1 MALPVRHDAHDHI
14 SPSLFDTR
22 AVHVDMYRA
31 LGDER
36 RAVSARSARR
46 AVALPEGSLRDARG
60 LFYKYAFPVAHRA
73 EALEEGQ
80 DVQGEFGGVT
90 LSCVVVEN
98 GDAELLLALPQSLGP
113 TIPSGGI
120 LSVDAEWMITALQ
133 SRVSDGIASLTKNRS
148 CAPPFNLDAAARVI
162 GRSSFRSRSEEPPA
176 CVLDDGTPLNE
187 EQMGAVRLALGSDV
201 SYIIGPPGTGKTT
214 TLARI
219 VEAHVRLGRSVLVL
233 GPSNRA
239 VDVLMRAV
247 AQRLRAL
254 PGYGQGMIV
263 RFGPRPDT
271 TALGD
276 VRGDI
281 CEAEVTDRIRRTR
294 FEPVLM
300 ALAGERRIL
309 DARITALL
317 ERREASNAVGPQPA
331 PHFLAQLQA
340 MCASAREQL
349 GQILERER
357 QLTAESDRL
366 SANLLAKCKVL
377 GTTIHQTFLSRHLT
391 RQYDV
396 VVIDEASMVQ
406 SAQAY
411 VAAGLARP
419 RVGRVVIA
427 GDYRQLPP
435 VFHATSARAHAWLGT
450 DIFHTVGIPADL
462 ERDDTPPY
470 VATLDVQY
478 RMSSGICTL
487 VSDLFYE
494 GRLRTDRSVRQRA
507 SLPSPLGNTDV
518 FTIDS
523 TPMAPRVRLTA
534 DKSRVN
540 EKHVMIIEDL
550 LAFLDSGGVIGGDES
565 SVAIITPFRAQADA
579 LRRRF
584 GSRYRGRRVS
594 ITTGHRSQGGEADI
608 VIFDLTDAPGSF
620 VSGFLVASDLSA
632 AGPRLIN
639 VGMSRARHQLYVVGA
654 MEYLERA
661 GGHVAVKL
669 VHALRDTHRVN
680 LAHISGSAAALYPE
694 SVGTRAEAQGR

>member
-1 MALPVRHDAHDHI
+1 VALPVRNDANDNI
-14 SPSLFDTR
+14 TPSLVELR
-22 AVHVDMYRA
+22 AVHGDMYRA

-36 RAVSARSARR
+36 DAAIARSTRR
-46 AVALPEGSLRDARG
+46 AVILPEGSLRDARG
-60 LFYKYAFPVAHRA
+60 LFHEYAFPVAHRA

-80 DVQGEFGGVT
+80 DVQGRFGGLT
-90 LSCVVVEN
+90 LSCVVVES
-98 GDAELLLALPQSLGP
+98 GDSEIVLALAQSLGP

-120 LSVDAEWMITALQ
+120 LTVDAEWMITALQ
-133 SRVSDGIASLTKNRS
+133 SRVSDGIAIVTKNRS
-148 CAPPFNLDAAARVI
+148 CAVPFNLDAAARVI
-162 GRSSFRSRSEEPPA
+162 GRSSFRPRCEEPPSG
-176 CVLDDGTPLNE
+176 VLDDGTPLNE
-187 EQMGAVRLALGSDV
+187 EQIGAVRLALGSDV

-214 TLARI
+214 TLARV
-219 VEAHVRLGRSVLVL
+219 VEAHVRQGRSVLVL

-247 AQRLRAL
+247 AHRMRSLE
-254 PGYGQGMIV
+254 GYGEGLIV

-271 TALGD
+271 ATLGD
-276 VRGDI
+276 VTGDI
-281 CEAEVTDRIRRTR
+281 CEAELTDRIRRTR
-294 FEPVLM
+294 FVPALM
-300 ALAGERRIL
+300 ALGAERSIL
-309 DARITALL
+309 DARILALL
-317 ERREASNAVGPQPA
+317 ERREASNAFGPQPA

-366 SANLLAKCKVL
+366 PANLLAKCKVL

-419 RVGRVVIA
+419 RVGRVVVA

-435 VFHATSARAHAWLGT
+435 VFHATSARANAWLGT

-470 VATLDVQY
+470 VATLNVQY
-478 RMSSGICTL
+478 RMSPGICTL

-494 GRLRTDRSVRQRA
+494 GRLRTDRRVRQRT

-540 EKHVMIIEDL
+540 EKHVTIIEDL
-550 LAFLDSGGVIGGDES
+550 LALLDSGGVIDGHER

-579 LRRRF
+579 MRERF
-584 GSRYRGRRVS
+584 GSRYRGKRIA

-608 VIFDLTDAPGSF
+608 VIFDLTDAPGSYVSKF
-620 VSGFLVASDLSA
+620 VEADDLSA
-632 AGPRLIN
+632 EGPRLIN

-654 MEYLERA
+654 MEYLQRV
-661 GGHVAVKL
+661 GKSPTVNIVR
-669 VHALRDTHRVN
+669 ALRRTHRVN
-680 LAHISGSAAALYPE
+680 LAHLSGSAAALYPGA
-694 SVGTRAEAQGR
+694 VRTPAEVRSR

>member
-1 MALPVRHDAHDHI
+1 MALPVRHDVHDHI
-14 SPSLFDTR
+14 APSLFDIR
-22 AVHVDMYRA
+22 EVHVDMYRA

-36 RAVSARSARR
+36 KAVKARSARR
-46 AVALPEGSLRDARG
+46 AVTLSEGSLRDARG
-60 LFYKYAFPVAHRA
+60 VFHEYAFPVAHRA

-80 DVQGEFGGVT
+80 DVQGQFDSLT
-90 LSCVVVEN
+90 LSCVVVQN
-98 GDAELLLALPQSLGP
+98 GDAELVLALPQSLGP
-113 TIPSGGI
+113 IIPSGGI
-120 LSVDAEWMITALQ
+120 LTVDAEWMIAALQ
-133 SRVSDGIASLTKNRS
+133 SRVSDGIAIVTKNRP
-148 CAPPFNLDAAARVI
+148 CVLPFNLDAAARVI
-162 GRSSFRSRSEEPPA
+162 GRSSFRPRREEPPP
-176 CVLDDGTPLNE
+176 CVLEDGTPLNE
-187 EQMGAVRLALGSDV
+187 EQIGAVRLALGSDV

-247 AQRLRAL
+247 AQRLRTLA
-254 PGYGQGMIV
+254 GYSQGMIV
-263 RFGPRPDT
+263 RFGPRPDA

-281 CEAEVTDRIRRTR
+281 CEAELTDRIRQTR
-294 FEPVLM
+294 FVPAVM
-300 ALAGERRIL
+300 ALAAERRIL
-309 DARITALL
+309 DARILGL
-317 ERREASNAVGPQPA
+317 SEQREVCDAFGPTPA
-331 PHFLAQLQA
+331 PPYLAQVQSML
-340 MCASAREQL
+340 ASARNQL

-357 QLTAESDRL
+357 HLTAESDRL
-366 SANLLAKCKVL
+366 PADLLANCKVL
-377 GTTIHQTFLSRHLT
+377 GTTIHQTYISRHLT

-419 RVGRVVIA
+419 REGRVVIA

-478 RMSSGICTL
+478 RMSPGICTL

-494 GRLRTDRSVRQRA
+494 GRLRTDRSVRQRT

-523 TPMAPRVRLTA
+523 TPMAPRVRPTA

-540 EKHVMIIEDL
+540 EKHVTIIEDL
-550 LAFLDSGGVIGGDES
+550 LAFLDSGGVIGGDET
-565 SVAIITPFRAQADA
+565 SVAIITPFRAQAGA
-579 LRRRF
+579 LRRRL
-584 GSRYRGRRVS
+584 GPRYRGRRIAV
-594 ITTGHRSQGGEADI
+594 TTGHRSQGGEADI
-608 VIFDLTDAPGSF
+608 VVFDLTDAPGSY
-620 VSGFLVASDLSA
+620 VSKFLDADDLSA

-661 GGHVAVKL
+661 GGHVAVNL
-669 VHALRDTHRVN
+669 VQALRGTHRLN
-680 LAHISGSAAALYPE
+680 LAHINGSAAALYPGG
-694 SVGTRAEAQGR
+694 VMTPAEPWGR